1 MLNFTVGFFN
11 EMMIG
16 YHKSRVLYAVF
27 FISLQACSFN
37 EQVPSAG
44 DAFLQGSWTEDSIPL
59 KNQLVN
65 YEQYQ
70 FKFTCDSFYLQINT
84 HSKVNLY
91 GGECYNTDTW
101 REYVKGTYTVVADTL
116 KLNGAF
122 VNQDYKYKPENSCYR
137 FGKFEYDFLML
148 KKHQDT
154 LQIKSKLQTLPHF
167 IVLKERTSCKL

>member
-1 MLNFTVGFFN
+1 
-11 EMMIG
+11 MIN
-16 YHKSRVLYAVF
+16 HKSGILFAVF
-27 FISLQACSFN
+27 LLSLQACSFN
-37 EQVPSAG
+37 EQVPSTG

-84 HSKVNLY
+84 QSKVNLY
-91 GGECYNTDTW
+91 GGECYNSDSW
-101 REYVKGTYTVVADTL
+101 SEYVKGTYTVVADTL

-122 VNQDYKYKPENSCYR
+122 VTQDYKYKPENSCYR
-137 FGKFEYDFLML
+137 FGKFEYDFLMQ

-154 LQIKSKLQTLPHF
+154 LQIKSKLQTLPHLL
-167 IVLKERTSCKL
+167 VLKKRTPCKLQ